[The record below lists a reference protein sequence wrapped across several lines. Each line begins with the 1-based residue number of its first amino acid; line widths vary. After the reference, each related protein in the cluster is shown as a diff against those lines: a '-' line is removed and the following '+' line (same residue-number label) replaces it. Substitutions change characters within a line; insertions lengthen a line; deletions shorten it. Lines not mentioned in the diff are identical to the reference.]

1 MVSLEFVTDYV
12 LQNIPKTKITK
23 NGTHFTGR
31 CVICGDSKKSQSKR
45 RFNLDWNNGRP
56 MFHCFNCGESGSFLD
71 LYSRLEGISKGHAY
85 KILYGHDVSQFDSES
100 VRDKMKLG
108 DHVEVEHIKAETF
121 VFQDILSDCLAS
133 GDKAEGYISQKFQNY
148 LLNFIRDRKI
158 PKNIKIFVA
167 YKGKYKGRII
177 IPIYDEENNLVYF
190 QGRAVNDSIKPKY
203 LNPDLDKTTIIYN
216 ISRFERDKY
225 IIVTAGLL
233 DAFMVPPQGT
243 TPLGSSVTEEFI
255 KELFTKT
262 DKGVILAYDNDKPG
276 QDSMLKFMK
285 DNKYS
290 NMTKYFLIPNKYST
304 DEDLNA
310 LVTNHVNI
318 LEKDLYDMVVGNSHT
333 RVATEAILKLRRK
346 LL

>member
-1 MVSLEFVTDYV
+1 MANLEYVTDYV

-23 NGTHFTGR
+23 NGTHFNGR
-31 CVICGDSKKSQSKR
+31 CILCGDSKKSQSKK

-85 KILYGHDVSQFDSES
+85 KILYEHDVSQFDSES
-100 VRDKMKLG
+100 IRKKYAEEQM
-108 DHVEVEHIKAETF
+108 EEIKTETF
-121 VFQDILSDCLAS
+121 VFQDILSDCLAP
-133 GDKAEGYISQKFQNY
+133 GDKAVGYVSQKFQNY
-148 LLNFIRDRKI
+148 LLSFIKLRKI
-158 PKNIKIFVA
+158 PENIKIFVA

-177 IPIYDEENNLVYF
+177 IPIYDEKNNLIYF

-203 LNPDLDKTTIIYN
+203 LNPDLDKTTVIFN

-225 IIVTAGLL
+225 IIITEGLL
-233 DAFMVPPQGT
+233 DAFMVQPQGT
-243 TPLGSSVTEEFI
+243 TSLGSSITEEFI
-255 KELFTKT
+255 KELLTKS
-262 DKGVILAYDNDKPG
+262 DKGAILAYDNDKPG

-290 NMTKYFLIPNKYST
+290 NMVKYFLFPNKYST

-310 LVTNHVNI
+310 LVTNNVNI
-318 LEKDLYDMVVGNSHT
+318 LENDLYDMVVKNSHS
-333 RVATEAILKLRRK
+333 RVATEAILRLRRK

>member
-1 MVSLEFVTDYV
+1 MANLQYVTDYV

-23 NGTHFTGR
+23 NGTHFNGR
-31 CVICGDSKKSQSKR
+31 CILCGDSKKSQSKK

-85 KILYGHDVSQFDSES
+85 KILYEHDVSQFDSES
-100 VRDKMKLG
+100 IRKKYAEEQM
-108 DHVEVEHIKAETF
+108 EEIKTESF
-121 VFQDILSDCLAS
+121 VFQDILSDCLAP
-133 GDKAEGYISQKFQNY
+133 GDNAGGYVSQKFQNY
-148 LLNFIRDRKI
+148 LLNFIKLRKI
-158 PKNIKIFVA
+158 PENIKIFVA

-177 IPIYDEENNLVYF
+177 IPIYDEKNNLIYF

-203 LNPDLDKTTIIYN
+203 LNPDLDKTTVIFN

-225 IIVTAGLL
+225 IIITEGLL
-233 DAFMVPPQGT
+233 DAFMVQPQGT
-243 TPLGSSVTEEFI
+243 TSLGSSITEEFI
-255 KELFTKT
+255 KELLTKS
-262 DKGVILAYDNDKPG
+262 DKGAILAYDNDKPG

-290 NMTKYFLIPNKYST
+290 NMVKYFLFPHKYST

-310 LVTNHVNI
+310 LVTNNVNI
-318 LEKDLYDMVVGNSHT
+318 LENDLYDMVVENSHS
-333 RVATEAILKLRRK
+333 RVATEAILRLRRK

>member
-1 MVSLEFVTDYV
+1 MTTLEFVTDYV

-23 NGTHFTGR
+23 NGTHFNGR
-31 CVICGDSKKSQSKR
+31 CILCGDSKKSQSKK

-56 MFHCFNCGESGSFLD
+56 MFHCFNCGESGSFLE

-85 KILYGHDVSQFDSES
+85 KILYEHDVSQFDSES
-100 VRDKMKLG
+100 IRKKYA
-108 DHVEVEHIKAETF
+108 EERTEEIKTEAF
-121 VFQDILSDCLAS
+121 VFQDILSDCLTS

-148 LLNFIRDRKI
+148 LLNFIKFRKI

-203 LNPDLDKTTIIYN
+203 LNPDLDKTTVIYN
-216 ISRFERDKY
+216 ISKFERDKY
-225 IIVTAGLL
+225 IIVTEGLL

-243 TPLGSSVTEEFI
+243 TSLGSSITEEFI

-262 DKGVILAYDNDKPG
+262 DKGVIIAYDNDRPG

-290 NMTKYFLIPNKYST
+290 NMTKYFLFPNKYST

-333 RVATEAILKLRRK
+333 RVATEAILRLRRK

>member
-1 MVSLEFVTDYV
+1 MTSLEFVTDYV
-12 LQNIPKTKITK
+12 LQNVPKTKITK

-56 MFHCFNCGESGSFLD
+56 MFHCFNCGESGSFLE

-85 KILYGHDVSQFDSES
+85 KILYEHDVSQFDSES
-100 VRDKMKLG
+100 IRKKLA
-108 DHVEVEHIKAETF
+108 EEQMEETKTETF
-121 VFQDILSDCLAS
+121 VFQDILSDCLAPD
-133 GDKAEGYISQKFQNY
+133 DKAEGYVTKMFHNH
-148 LLNFIRDRKI
+148 LLSFIKDRKI
-158 PKNIKIFVA
+158 PKSIKIFVA

-177 IPIYDEENNLVYF
+177 IPIYDDKNNLIYF

-216 ISRFERDKY
+216 VSRFERDKF
-225 IIVTAGLL
+225 IIVTEGLL

-243 TPLGSSVTEEFI
+243 TSLGSSITVEFI
-255 KELFTKT
+255 KELLTKS

-290 NMTKYFLIPNKYST
+290 NMVNYFLFPNKYST

-310 LVTNHVNI
+310 LVTNNVNI
-318 LEKDLYDMVVGNSHT
+318 LANDLYDMVRANSHS
-333 RVATEAILKLRRK
+333 RVATEAILRLRRN

>member
-1 MVSLEFVTDYV
+1 MASLEFVTDYV
-12 LQNIPKTKITK
+12 LQNVPKTKITK

-31 CVICGDSKKSQSKR
+31 CPLCGDSAKSQSKK

-71 LYSRLEGISKGHAY
+71 FYSQIEGISRGHAY
-85 KILYGHDVSQFDSES
+85 KILYEHDVSQYDSKSIREKYAEE
-100 VRDKMKLG
+100 RMEEI
-108 DHVEVEHIKAETF
+108 VEETF
-121 VFQDILSDCLAS
+121 IFQDILSDCLAP
-133 GDKAEGYISQKFQNY
+133 GDKAGGYVTQKFQNY
-148 LLNFIRDRKI
+148 LLNFIKDRKI
-158 PKNIKIFVA
+158 PKSIKIFVA

-177 IPIYDEENNLVYF
+177 IPIYDDKNNLTYF

-216 ISRFERDKY
+216 VSRFERDKF
-225 IIVTAGLL
+225 IIVTEGLL

-243 TPLGSSVTEEFI
+243 ASLGSSITEEFI
-255 KELFTKT
+255 KELLTKS
-262 DKGVILAYDNDKPG
+262 DKGVILAFDNDVPG
-276 QDSMLKFMK
+276 MKSMLKFIE

-290 NMTKYFLIPNKYST
+290 NLVKYFLFPNKYST

-310 LVTNHVNI
+310 LVTNNVNI
-318 LEKDLYDMVVGNSHT
+318 LANDLYDMVVDNSHS
-333 RVATEAILKLRRK
+333 RVATEAILRLRRN

>member
-1 MVSLEFVTDYV
+1 MTTLEFVTDYV
-12 LQNIPKTKITK
+12 LQNVPKTKITK
-23 NGTHFTGR
+23 NGTHFNGR
-31 CVICGDSKKSQSKR
+31 CILCGDSKKSQSKK

-56 MFHCFNCGESGSFLD
+56 MFHCFNCGESGSFLE

-85 KILYGHDVSQFDSES
+85 KILYEHDVSQFDSES
-100 VRDKMKLG
+100 IRKKYAEEQM
-108 DHVEVEHIKAETF
+108 EEIKTETF
-121 VFQDILSDCLAS
+121 IFQDILSDCLAP
-133 GDKAEGYISQKFQNY
+133 GDKVGGYVSQKFQNY
-148 LLNFIRDRKI
+148 LLNFIKLRKI

-203 LNPDLDKTTIIYN
+203 LNPDLDKTTVIYN
-216 ISRFERDKY
+216 ISKFERDKY
-225 IIVTAGLL
+225 IIVTEGLL

-243 TPLGSSVTEEFI
+243 TSLGSSITEEFI

-290 NMTKYFLIPNKYST
+290 DMIKYFLFPNKYST

-318 LEKDLYDMVVGNSHT
+318 LEKDLYDMVINNSHT
-333 RVATEAILKLRRK
+333 RVAAEAILRLRRK